1 MRIGQTIGVL
11 RLIVLTG
18 TLLAHQNATHS
29 QDDLF
34 DDSPSAGGS
43 DVAGGEVLDDQGF
56 GLDGFDGA
64 PAGESGF
71 GGGSSDAPASDD
83 FIGGGYDYF
92 GGGEDSFAPG
102 DKPSSAAR
110 RPRSSDRN
118 SHQQVWQQLRQKVLE
133 AKDETTRKQR
143 GAELQKFL
151 EGVFDEDL
159 ARREKELSKLEARLK
174 KLRDSVES
182 RKTNRD
188 RIIGVRM
195 DSLMLDAQGLGLPG
209 LGTPSFDNNAGN
221 HPKFQIDSL
230 KVLGRNGDGSV
241 AVQVVYTVLKDEKR
255 TRAIQKTSFKRRPNT
270 NEVVPVTEQVEQ
282 MYVVRVPTQ
291 FKADAIIPAGE
302 DMTLYLEK
310 HLQSAESTGS
320 EVKAIPRAAG
330 LEWDTPVR
338 ADGGDDIFN

>member
-1 MRIGQTIGVL
+1 MRIGQTIGVV
-11 RLIVLTG
+11 RLIVLAG
-18 TLLAHQNATHS
+18 TLLAHQTATHS

-34 DDSPSAGGS
+34 GNPPPAGAS

-83 FIGGGYDYF
+83 FF

-102 DKPSSAAR
+102 DKPSSVGR

-151 EGVFDEDL
+151 ESVFDEDL
-159 ARREKELSKLEARLK
+159 ARRENELSKLEARLK

-209 LGTPSFDNNAGN
+209 LGAPSFDNNSGN

-230 KVLGRNGDGSV
+230 KVLGRNGDGSI

-255 TRAIQKTSFKRRPNT
+255 TRTIQKTSFKRRPNT

-282 MYVVRVPTQ
+282 VYFVRVPTQ

-302 DMTLYLEK
+302 DMTRYLTK
-310 HLQSAESTGS
+310 HLQSAESRGTKVESAPSAFGLDLAPSKS
-320 EVKAIPRAAG
+320 ENIFGDAG
-330 LEWDTPVR
+330 
-338 ADGGDDIFN
+338 FN